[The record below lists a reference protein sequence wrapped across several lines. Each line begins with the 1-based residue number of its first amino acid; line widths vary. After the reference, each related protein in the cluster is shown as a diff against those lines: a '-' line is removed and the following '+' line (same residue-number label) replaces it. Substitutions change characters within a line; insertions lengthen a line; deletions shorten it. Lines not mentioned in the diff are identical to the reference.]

1 MSRPAGW
8 PCRASFSPALT
19 YRSAWADTA
28 GVSTL
33 DSSALAPWP
42 RLLGAALGCS
52 ALLAISCAPRHPVE
66 RWHAVTIPTNAEFNG
81 VWFTDSL
88 HGWLTGGGSMIEGGI
103 VGRTGDGGRT
113 WQFQSGIA
121 AGRGTEFSL
130 GGVQFRDTLRGWAV
144 GDGDA
149 ILVTNDGGE
158 SWRSVHEAL
167 RPGGGLAEIQML
179 DDRLGWAI
187 GPSSVLRT
195 DDGGETW
202 RVLVRNSSESG
213 YLTGHA
219 IHFVDRKR
227 GWLIGH
233 TGEVMRSDDGGLEWE
248 RVPVPIPEGEHPTLW
263 DVTFVDP
270 LHGWIVGERGTVLHT
285 DDGGITWVRQ
295 ERGVPIV
302 RLIPQGE
309 PRRPREVVPELET
322 EPDRLTL
329 SAVRFFDA
337 SHGWAV
343 GYYADVAESVVLRT
357 DDGGA
362 TWRVERVQPGTLLRS
377 LFVLDRR
384 HAWAAGDRARTTPQ
398 VVLSY
403 SGLEP

>member
-1 MSRPAGW
+1 LAILRNRIRG
-8 PCRASFSPALT
+8 LT
-19 YRSAWADTA
+19 RRHACADTV

-33 DSSALAPWP
+33 GSSTKAQHPVAPRNRLLCAVLASSALF
-42 RLLGAALGCS
+42 AL
-52 ALLAISCAPRHPVE
+52 SCAPRHSVE
-66 RWHAVTIPTNAEFNG
+66 PWQAVTIPTNAEFNG
-81 VWFTDSL
+81 VWFADSL
-88 HGWLTGGGSMIEGGI
+88 HGWLTGGGYMIEGGM

-113 WQFQSGIA
+113 WQFLSGVA
-121 AGRGTEFSL
+121 AGRGTEFRL

-144 GDGDA
+144 GSSDA

-158 SWRSVHEAL
+158 TWRSVHEGL
-167 RPGGGLAEIQML
+167 RPGGGLAEIQMF
-179 DDRLGWAI
+179 DDRVGWAI
-187 GPSSVLRT
+187 GPASVLRT
-195 DDGGETW
+195 EDGGETW
-202 RVLVRNSSESG
+202 RILVRNSSESG

-219 IHFVDRKR
+219 IHFVDQQR
-227 GWLIGH
+227 GWLVGH
-233 TGEVMRSDDGGLEWE
+233 TGEVMRSDDGGVDWE
-248 RVPVPIPEGEHPTLW
+248 RVPVPIPPSEHPTLW

-270 LHGWIVGERGTVLHT
+270 MHGWIVGERGIVLHT
-285 DDGGITWVRQ
+285 EDGGTTWVRQ
-295 ERGVPIV
+295 EQGIPIV
-302 RLIPQGE
+302 RVIPRGE

-343 GYYADVAESVVLRT
+343 GSYADVAESVVLRS

-362 TWRVERVQPGTLLRS
+362 NWRVERVQPGTLLRS

-403 SGLEP
+403 SGSEP